1 MRKNSNSHE
10 NLKQVENLKQKLSLA
25 NARTNRLKKA
35 RQEAE
40 LLLEKKSRELFEA
53 NQKLELA
60 QGKLEDD
67 VKQATYELSV
77 SNQRLQAALNERST
91 FIGQMSHEVRTP
103 LNAIIGLSEI
113 LHHTNLD
120 DAQKDYIETINS
132 GAKSL
137 IVLLND
143 MLDITKIEAGRVD
156 IDPQPTNSRRI
167 HQNII
172 AMFELDAKERG
183 LKLDVNIH
191 DSVPGTVRID
201 KGRYKQIIN
210 NLISNA
216 LKNTKKGQV
225 LVDVTYEPDA
235 ISKRMGVLIVK
246 VIDSGVG
253 IPKDQ
258 LTRIFNAYE
267 QIGRPNQGVGL
278 GLAIC
283 QQLSELMMG
292 KISCKSEVG
301 NGSTFKLSL
310 PVEQLSDHEKNQ
322 TSGVTSELP
331 PLSPL
336 RILVAED
343 NPINQKVI
351 TAQLSQLGQKA
362 DIVNNG
368 AEALSQLEKK
378 DYDVVVLDILMPV
391 MDGEQ
396 AIKTIRN
403 AKPSV
408 AQHYCIALTAST
420 YQNQRER
427 LLELGFDA
435 FLSKPLSLSELSS
448 ALNDVPKGLYVSMN
462 ADIPLSF
469 RKSNTADDLS
479 TQESFDYGYLETQ
492 FGAAY
497 KIIFNE
503 IAPTFLE
510 YAYQDLEKLK
520 ESIDSGNVTQIQR
533 TSHSIKGAASSI
545 GLSDLANVLL
555 KIESKP
561 DDPAIHQQ
569 LEVVDS
575 MMQRLKPLIELE
587 LKSKN

>member
-1 MRKNSNSHE
+1 MRKNSVNLE
-10 NLKQVENLKQKLSLA
+10 NLKKVENLEHKLSLA
-25 NARTNRLKKA
+25 SARTIRLKKA
-35 RQEAE
+35 REEAE
-40 LLLEKKSRELFEA
+40 LLLERKSRELFEA

-120 DAQKDYIETINS
+120 EAQKDYIETINS

-156 IDPQPTNSRRI
+156 IDPQPTNSRRM

-172 AMFELDAKERG
+172 AMFELDAKDRG
-183 LKLDVNIH
+183 LNLDMNIH
-191 DSVPGTVRID
+191 DSVPNTIRID

-216 LKNTKKGQV
+216 LKNTKVGQV
-225 LVDVTYEPDA
+225 LVDVAYEPDA
-235 ISKRMGVLIVK
+235 ISERMGILIVK
-246 VIDSGVG
+246 VIDSGIG

-292 KISCKSEVG
+292 KISCESEVSI
-301 NGSTFKLSL
+301 GSTFKLSL
-310 PVEQLSDHEKNQ
+310 PVEQLSDHGENKK
-322 TSGVTSELP
+322 SEVTPELR

-378 DYDVVVLDILMPV
+378 DYDVVILDILMPV

-396 AIKTIRN
+396 AIKTIRTS
-403 AKPSV
+403 KPSV
-408 AQHYCIALTAST
+408 AQHHCIALTAST

-448 ALNDVPKGLYVSMN
+448 ALNEVPKGLYVSMN
-462 ADIPLSF
+462 ADSPLSF
-469 RKSNTADDLS
+469 KKSDAFNDLS
-479 TQESFDYGYLETQ
+479 TLKSFDYSFLETQ

-497 KIIFNE
+497 KSIFKE

-510 YAYQDLEKLK
+510 HAYQDLEKLR
-520 ESIDSGNVTQIQR
+520 ESIASGQVTQIQR
-533 TSHSIKGAASSI
+533 ISHSMKGAASSI
-545 GLSDLANVLL
+545 GLSSLANVLL
-555 KIESKP
+555 TIESKP
-561 DDPAIHQQ
+561 NDPAIHQQ
-569 LEVVDS
+569 IEQVDS
-575 MMQRLKPLIELE
+575 MMQHLKPLIELE
-587 LKSKN
+587 LNRKN